1 MPVSPQT
8 GFNQDTLLAVC
19 KVETGEVESDGSN
32 RKLRGG
38 IDMEVVEGTSEKVIP
53 LVKPLTLSRQSI
65 AILVVVAIV
74 LWSSAFLLW
83 WQADIDKAILVSHNQ
98 MRTDELAV
106 DAAQFAS
113 RYGMAIIVLVN
124 LVYLLFA
131 LRNEKLRDA
140 YQIVLMVILMF
151 AAAAIGGSL
160 LKQLFNRPRPF
171 VTYAGE
177 ITAFSSAASLAF
189 PSGHA
194 TKSVALVLPF
204 LIFIAAEET
213 WRKGVKIFLAILA
226 LGVCYSRVVLGA
238 HYLSD
243 VLAGA
248 GLALICLPLVTL
260 FNNKMLTRMP
270 EKRINT
276 ALKVW
281 IAILFVLMLYLV
293 WR

>member
-1 MPVSPQT
+1 M
-8 GFNQDTLLAVC
+8 
-19 KVETGEVESDGSN
+19 
-32 RKLRGG
+32 
-38 IDMEVVEGTSEKVIP
+38 TSEEVKP
-53 LVKPLTLSRQSI
+53 LVKPLALSRQSI
-65 AILVVVAIV
+65 VILVVIAIV
-74 LWSSAFLLW
+74 FWSSAFLLW
-83 WQADIDKAILVSHNQ
+83 WQADLDKAILVSHNQ
-98 MRTDELAV
+98 LRTEELAV

-124 LVYLLFA
+124 LIYLLFA

-140 YQIVLMVILMF
+140 YHIVLMVILMF
-151 AAAAIGGSL
+151 SAAAISGSL
-160 LKQLFNRPRPF
+160 LKQVFNRPRPF

-177 ITAFSSAASLAF
+177 ITALSSAASLAF

-194 TKSVALVLPF
+194 TKSVAMVLPF
-204 LIFIAAEET
+204 LIFIAAEES
-213 WRKGVKIFLAILA
+213 WRKVVKYILALLA

-260 FNNKMLTRMP
+260 LNNKFLARMP
-270 EKRINT
+270 KERINT

-281 IAILFVLMLYLV
+281 TGILFVLMLYLV